1 MRPAATS
8 SSRVNPR
15 SSALRVNVVPPSA
28 SPSRYSRHTSAPT
41 PPSILL
47 RRRFLVLDL
56 DVEAVCKPLDRF
68 GEIEL
73 LGFPNE
79 GDQVALRPAAEAVV
93 ELVHPIHGKA
103 GRPLFVERAASHVT
117 GAGLAELSA
126 LRHDRDHVRCGFDLL
141 HRRVLDPG
149 HYSSS

>member
-1 MRPAATS
+1 M
-8 SSRVNPR
+8 
-15 SSALRVNVVPPSA
+15 
-28 SPSRYSRHTSAPT
+28 
-41 PPSILL
+41 L

-56 DVEAVCKPLDRF
+56 DVEAVSEPLDRL

-93 ELVHPIHGKA
+93 ELVHRVHGEA
-103 GRPLFVERAASHVT
+103 GRPLFVERAATHIT

-126 LRHDRDHVRCGFDLL
+126 LRYDRDDVC
-141 HRRVLDPG
+141 
-149 HYSSS
+149 